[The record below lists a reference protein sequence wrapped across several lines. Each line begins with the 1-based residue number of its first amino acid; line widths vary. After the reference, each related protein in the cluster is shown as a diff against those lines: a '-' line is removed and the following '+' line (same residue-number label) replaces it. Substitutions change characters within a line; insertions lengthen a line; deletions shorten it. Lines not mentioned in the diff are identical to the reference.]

1 MNKSNLFQTVVIK
14 AMEKTKLRN
23 KSRVADAMGISR
35 QQFEKYYNGTNQPS
49 VKKAIEMF
57 NAVGYDVQ
65 VIEKIN

>member
-1 MNKSNLFQTVVIK
+1 MNKSNLFQTVAIK

-65 VIEKIN
+65 VIELIN